1 MMTKPTIS
9 NKPYLLRAL
18 FEWILDNEWTPH
30 LQVDANYPKITI
42 PLEYV
47 DEGMIVLNIHPQA
60 VRNLQIDN
68 DWIAF
73 KTRFN
78 GIEQEISFPPAA
90 VMSIFARE
98 SGQGMPFPVEP
109 YPDAA
114 DEQPA
119 VKRPDKTKK
128 PHLSVVK

>member
-1 MMTKPTIS
+1 MKTNPVIS

-30 LQVDANYPKITI
+30 LQVDVNYPLIKV
-42 PLEYV
+42 PFEYAQDGV
-47 DEGMIVLNIHPQA
+47 IVLNVHPNA

-73 KTRFN
+73 KARFN

-90 VMSIFARE
+90 VMSIFALE

-114 DEQPA
+114 DEQSVA
-119 VKRPDKTKK
+119 KRPDKTKK